1 MCLLYYLY
9 NKGDRTMDNEIL
21 DLLEQG
27 VNDTPANPREVLS
40 ALAELVD
47 KLDELDKE
55 EARLTE
61 AANKVAAER
70 RVLVEE
76 IIPSLMTENG
86 FTSVTLDDG
95 RKLSYK
101 EEYFAHISKANTP
114 AAMAWLRANG
124 LADIIKNEYKISFS
138 ANQTDKAQQF
148 ESLLKMSGNEYTNN
162 QAVHPSTLKSMVN
175 RFIAEGNMP
184 PQDIFGIYQKKTAT
198 VKTR

>member
-1 MCLLYYLY
+1 ME
-9 NKGDRTMDNEIL
+9 NELL

-27 VNDTPANPREVLS
+27 VNDATANPQEVLS

-61 AANKVAAER
+61 EANKVAAER

-86 FTSVTLDDG
+86 FTSVTLNDG

-101 EEYFAHISKANTP
+101 EEYFAHISNANTQ

-124 LADIIKNEYKISFS
+124 LSDIIKNEYKITFS
-138 ANQTDKAQQF
+138 ANQSEKAQQF
-148 ESLLKMSGNEYTNN
+148 ESLLKMSGNEYVNK

-175 RFIAEGNMP
+175 KFIAEGNMP
-184 PQDIFGIYQKKTAT
+184 PQDIFGIYQKKTAS